1 MRAGSL
7 PGEKGNAL
15 RKLTY
20 FIACSIDGFIGD
32 PAGDA
37 SSMFKYVNEEFLDF
51 LKTEYPETIS
61 AEGRAVLG
69 LPDAPNQRFDTVVQG
84 RGSYR
89 IALDAGITSPYGH
102 LREYVASRTLGESP
116 DPNVELISGDL
127 VGRIRELKAED
138 GGLGIWLCGG
148 SQLAGELLDEIDE
161 LVIKTYPEVYGSGMP
176 MFGSGFA
183 VTRFALE
190 AVRAFENGV
199 LVRTYSRCG

>member
-1 MRAGSL
+1 M
-7 PGEKGNAL
+7 